1 MALRRADQCKQSEI
15 EPNKPSANLKSLE
28 LLYDNNDIVCSLF
41 AVTTISSA
49 RLQHRRSTMSEQC
62 RICLGYM
69 VSTTNEEILPFNYQI
84 ALSPDLTS
92 HHKSTAMAS
101 LGDIKRQLSVL
112 MDSIKAQGFK
122 FEDAMPE
129 EMQDHFQEMAALAE
143 ARAYI
148 TDIEARQKDL
158 QAANVDLQAQLQAKQ
173 AEIDDQPAEFK
184 ALKVDL
190 QQSGRHVDYWKDMV
204 KHEERRANSFERKL
218 AKAVRLQSVADDD
231 ARKISRLESQVK
243 DCEAMAFKIL
253 EENRRLT
260 DQYEAEHDGT
270 LKLIE
275 EKEDTAT
282 ALRNYANKLEAD
294 AVQVDEHSEQVEDTL
309 GSIIDTLEQQTQSAA
324 EVANAK
330 SAMFYSQRDFNDK
343 LFSTLASELTPL
355 GRFYDQVT
363 GILGVY
369 QTVIKNLADPRSRAV
384 YLPETLD
391 SLLDGANDQLFVY
404 QEVCNSLR
412 NDPDIQR
419 YGLAQEVVVA
429 RVDAIAD
436 VAARLST
443 NLHLFKADMSRYL
456 DRMSNNSGAC
466 SRRDSALLTP
476 KQSIAS
482 SRSSVFSIASLTSR
496 FSLS

>member
-1 MALRRADQCKQSEI
+1 MSKQCLICFRYIVYTANTETLP
-15 EPNKPSANLKSLE
+15 PN
-28 LLYDNNDIVCSLF
+28 
-41 AVTTISSA
+41 
-49 RLQHRRSTMSEQC
+49 H
-62 RICLGYM
+62 
-69 VSTTNEEILPFNYQI
+69 QI
-84 ALSPDLTS
+84 ALSPDPTS
-92 HHKSTAMAS
+92 HHKSTKMAS
-101 LGDIKRQLSVL
+101 LGDVKRQLSVL

-143 ARAYI
+143 ARTYI
-148 TDIEARQKDL
+148 TDMEARQKDL
-158 QAANVDLQAQLQAKQ
+158 QAVNVDLQAQLQAKQ
-173 AEIDDQPAEFK
+173 AEVNDQPTEFK

-190 QQSGRHVDYWKDMV
+190 QQAGRHVDYWKDMLE
-204 KHEERRANSFERKL
+204 HEERRANSFERKL
-218 AKAVRLQSVADDD
+218 AEAVRLQSVADED
-231 ARKISRLESQVK
+231 ARKISRLEIQVK
-243 DCEAMAFKIL
+243 DCEAMAFKLL

-260 DQYEAEHDGT
+260 DQYEAEHNKT

-282 ALRNYANKLEAD
+282 ALRNYATKLEAD

-343 LFSTLASELTPL
+343 LFSTLASELAPL

-369 QTVIKNLADPRSRAV
+369 QTVIKNFADPRSRTV

-391 SLLDGANDQLFVY
+391 SLLGDANDQLFVY

-429 RVDAIAD
+429 RVGAIAD
-436 VAARLST
+436 AAARLST
-443 NLHLFKADMSRYL
+443 NLHVFKADMSDYIERL
-456 DRMSNNSGAC
+456 SNNSCLC
-466 SRRDSALLTP
+466 SRYDSGLLTP
-476 KQSIAS
+476 KQSVAS
-482 SRSSVFSIASLTSR
+482 SRSSVFSFASFTNR

>member
-1 MALRRADQCKQSEI
+1 
-15 EPNKPSANLKSLE
+15 
-28 LLYDNNDIVCSLF
+28 
-41 AVTTISSA
+41 
-49 RLQHRRSTMSEQC
+49 MSEQC
-62 RICLGYM
+62 LICFRYI
-69 VSTTNEEILPFNYQI
+69 VSTANTETLPPNHQI
-84 ALSPDLTS
+84 ALSPDPTS

-122 FEDAMPE
+122 FEDAIPE
-129 EMQDHFQEMAALAE
+129 EMQDHFQEMTALAE

-148 TDIEARQKDL
+148 TDMEARQKDL
-158 QAANVDLQAQLQAKQ
+158 QAANVDLQVQLQAKQ
-173 AEIDDQPAEFK
+173 AEVDDQPTEFK

-190 QQSGRHVDYWKDMV
+190 QQAGRHVDYWKDMLE
-204 KHEERRANSFERKL
+204 HEERRANSFERKL
-218 AKAVRLQSVADDD
+218 AEAVRLQSVADDD
-231 ARKISRLESQVK
+231 ARKISRLESQAK
-243 DCEAMAFKIL
+243 DYEAMAFKLL

-260 DQYEAEHDGT
+260 DQYETEHDET

-343 LFSTLASELTPL
+343 LLSTLVSELTPL
-355 GRFYDQVT
+355 GRFYDQIT

-369 QTVIKNLADPRSRAV
+369 QNVIKDLTDPRSCTF
-384 YLPETLD
+384 YFPETLD
-391 SLLDGANDQLFVY
+391 SLLDGANDQLVVY
-404 QEVCNSLR
+404 QEVYHSVR

-419 YGLAQEVVVA
+419 YGLAQEAVFA

-443 NLHLFKADMSRYL
+443 NLHAFKADVSGYL
-456 DRMSNNSGAC
+456 DRLSNDSGAC
-466 SRRDSALLTP
+466 SRHESGLLTP
-476 KQSIAS
+476 TQSSAS
-482 SRSSVFSIASLTSR
+482 SRTSAFSFASLSKR
-496 FSLS
+496 FSLP